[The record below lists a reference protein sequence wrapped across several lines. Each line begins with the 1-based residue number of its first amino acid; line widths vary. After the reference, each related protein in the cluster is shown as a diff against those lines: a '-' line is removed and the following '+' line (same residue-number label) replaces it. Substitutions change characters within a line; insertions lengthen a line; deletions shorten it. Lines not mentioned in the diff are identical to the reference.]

1 MWIPTNQV
9 HKKQGKGGTYLE
21 HHLPENLGSKVM
33 GDTVAGAAWR
43 RVQHSGAMFGS
54 FVESFKTKHCI
65 AYMAK
70 EELDGLEQLKNN
82 VGKRLKKVKGLL
94 ACLSLL
100 NCYCCCSRSYMC
112 VRAVVSICI
121 RCCVNSPPP
130 VSVISLPAPIKRRRR
145 RRRRKRKVIHPL
157 LAGMMAIQIM
167 TDLKPGKVKGKVKA
181 NERTKVSG
189 VPILTR
195 DLVLFLKVQSLH
207 LVLVFSQRGSCAA
220 VLTWWL
226 QKTLLG
232 KLNEGKSRAVVLVN
246 SDEFDELHT
255 HTHTHTHKWTLEREF
270 WPNCG

>member
-9 HKKQGKGGTYLE
+9 RKKQGKGGTYLE

-54 FVESFKTKHCI
+54 FVESFETKHCI
-65 AYMAK
+65 AYMAM
-70 EELDGLEQLKNN
+70 EELDGLEQPKNV

-121 RCCVNSPPP
+121 CCCVNSPRP
-130 VSVISLPAPIKRRRR
+130 VSVISLPAPIKGRKRRK
-145 RRRRKRKVIHPL
+145 RRKRKVINPL

-167 TDLKPGKVKGKVKA
+167 TDLKSKGKSKGKRKDQSVMRTNFDTGPCSFSEGAMSTPGVGVQPAWQLRSSADLMTVEDVAGKTERREVK
-181 NERTKVSG
+181 SCG
-189 VPILTR
+189 TR
-195 DLVLFLKVQSLH
+195 Q
-207 LVLVFSQRGSCAA
+207 
-220 VLTWWL
+220 
-226 QKTLLG
+226 
-232 KLNEGKSRAVVLVN
+232 
-246 SDEFDELHT
+246 
-255 HTHTHTHKWTLEREF
+255 
-270 WPNCG
+270 